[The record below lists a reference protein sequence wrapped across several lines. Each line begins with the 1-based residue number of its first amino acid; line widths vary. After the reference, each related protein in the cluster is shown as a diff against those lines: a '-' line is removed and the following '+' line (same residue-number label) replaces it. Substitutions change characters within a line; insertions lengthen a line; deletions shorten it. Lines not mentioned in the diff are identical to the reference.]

1 VKLQVAGLQL
11 GSVVLEAEYADA
23 GRPSF
28 FEAGLL
34 LRISVNVTANFG
46 NVTDSARLGVA
57 RSRL

>member
-1 VKLQVAGLQL
+1 VYSGVL
-11 GSVVLEAEYADA
+11 SVRLSESEEDREIARVGPGE
-23 GRPSF
+23 
-28 FEAGLL
+28 